1 MPDGYLKKQNKKI
14 KKKERHGASRE
25 MVENMKYTFTDTRT
39 NEESEIFDSFA
50 KLKNYFEPDEN
61 ELPDEWD
68 KWEQIDDLYD
78 LK

>member
-1 MPDGYLKKQNKKI
+1 MTYKAQRYIINI
-14 KKKERHGASRE
+14 SNKERHGASRE

-39 NEESEIFDSFA
+39 NEESEIFDSFV

-68 KWEQIDDLYD
+68 K
-78 LK
+78 